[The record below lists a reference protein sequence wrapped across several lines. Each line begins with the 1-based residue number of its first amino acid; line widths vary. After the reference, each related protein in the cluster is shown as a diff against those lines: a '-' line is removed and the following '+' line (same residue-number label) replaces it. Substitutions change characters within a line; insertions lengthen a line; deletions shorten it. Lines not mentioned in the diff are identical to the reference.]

1 MKTLG
6 EIIDALVTYDVEAY
20 VNARLTVTDEIIA
33 VIKRDFPND
42 YAKFDNKEVEYQE
55 ALSEIQQW
63 IHE

>member
-6 EIIDALVTYDVEAY
+6 EIIDALVTYDDEAY
-20 VNARLTVTDEIIA
+20 VKTRLTVTDEIIEM
-33 VIKRDFPND
+33 IKRDFPND
-42 YAKFDNKEVEYQE
+42 YAKFVNKEVTYRE